1 MAVRIGDTLGRIGDI
16 GDYPLVKSED
26 ASYSNADK
34 TSVVNVKDALDELYN
49 KESDVQ
55 LVQGKDTTGI
65 VKNGS
70 DVEESKGYTP
80 SPIIEGI
87 PYFKDIIRLNE
98 TNVINN
104 LADDD
109 LGINI
114 NIKPN
119 IEFIWV
125 GQFQYWDDG
134 IPHTLVP
141 NTVYIKYF
149 SDITQNYAYEVKQYL
164 GNPILPTLNQINL
177 IPEHLRFIGMTVIV
191 NDTKEEYWF
200 KDGIEDNNLIKKTIT
215 PNDGTLTLK
224 VGNKTIT
231 FSANQSTP
239 EELEIEASDLGL
251 GIVFTYCGISNTIIN
266 DGDETNPILINN
278 QNHYAH
284 AGCVVF
290 AQDSNYVTKEFVW
303 DGQYW
308 NDLGYPTDLSGYK
321 TRQGSVRFDDAKEDT
336 NPNSDG
342 IKFVSNVTQD
352 TNGKIQVY
360 KKNINTAGKDALGLV
375 KTTSTVNN
383 IDGLTACPII
393 NGVPYFKQTA
403 IADTGLYINVL
414 RENPGTQYY
423 YSGGDVQTVN
433 LTKFKENDIILVPD
447 SFNTILHCYTKSGA
461 LYSILY
467 PNRLYKIVKHYESD
481 KDGNIVYFAKPF
493 GIEYQKPSVYGCEIV
508 KNEDECE
515 QSFNH
520 HIEIDLAHEVNLV
533 NITERCK
540 LRFLLDGN
548 ILNVNSGSSYDG
560 RFLYKEFKIIVTNNT
575 TEDKYIYFD
584 NIDEANNIIHN
595 HNIPDRTLAIK
606 ASTTDVLYITITK
619 VNSRQYYNGEIH
631 FFVERNNLS
640 NVLDLEKKISSL

>member
-49 KESDVQ
+49 KESNVQ

-98 TNVINN
+98 TNVINT

-119 IEFIWV
+119 IEFIWM

-134 IPHTLVP
+134 MPHTLVP
-141 NTVYIKYF
+141 NAVYIKYF
-149 SDITQNYAYEVKQYL
+149 SEITENYAYEVKQYL
-164 GNPILPTLNQINL
+164 GNPILPTLDKIDL

-191 NDTKEEYWF
+191 NDTNEEYWF
-200 KDGIEDNNLIKKTIT
+200 KDGVKDENLVKKTYIA
-215 PNDGTLTLK
+215 NDGILTLK
-224 VGNKTIT
+224 VGDNEKT

-239 EELEIEASDLGL
+239 QTFEIKASDLGL
-251 GIVFTYCGISNTIIN
+251 SAALTYCGMSTTYIN
-266 DGDETNPILINN
+266 DGDTTNPILINGKP
-278 QNHYAH
+278 HTAKT
-284 AGCVVF
+284 GCVVI
-290 AQDSNYVTKEFVW
+290 APYSEEDEMCKEFIW
-303 DGQYW
+303 DGEHW
-308 NDLGYPTDLSGYK
+308 TELGYPTNLSGYK
-321 TRQGSVRFDDAKEDT
+321 TKQTAKQINIPD
-336 NPNSDG
+336 NQIIDYIKQNS
-342 IKFVSNVTQD
+342 
-352 TNGKIQVY
+352 NGEITCKYRDIS
-360 KKNINTAGKDALGLV
+360 TAGIDTLGLV
-375 KTTSTVNN
+375 KTTSTVT
-383 IDGLTACPII
+383 DKTGLTACPIVD
-393 NGVPYFKQTA
+393 GVPYYKQTA
-403 IADTGLYINVL
+403 VADTGLYVNVL
-414 RENPGTQYY
+414 RENPGYQF
-423 YSGGDVQTVN
+423 YSGENIKTLN
-433 LTKFKENDIILVPD
+433 LTKFKNNDIILIPD
-447 SFNTILHCYTKSGA
+447 SFNGNLHCYTKSGA

-467 PNRLYKIVKHYESD
+467 PNRLYKIVEHYETD
-481 KDGNIVYFAKPF
+481 KDGNVVYFAKPF
-493 GIEYQKPSVYGCEIV
+493 GIEYQKPSVH
-508 KNEDECE
+508 ECKIIQNKDKHE
-515 QSFNH
+515 SSYNY

-533 NITERCK
+533 NITEKCK

-548 ILNVNSGSSYDG
+548 ILNVNSGSAYDG
-560 RFLYKEFKIIVTNNT
+560 RFLYKEFKIIITNDT

-595 HNIPDRTLAIK
+595 HNIPDRTLTIK

-619 VNSRQYYNGEIH
+619 VNSLQYYNGEIH